1 MSSDDMHS
9 GTDASS
15 DCTTTTSFAEHGIP
29 RGSLLIQRT
38 YYRLAA
44 AGVTEFAHT
53 EQFFDRLEAA
63 FRWAYISSTDEP
75 GVPPHV
81 EAALSDALAWTR
93 EAFDGVESV
102 DLRTELLPRFYS
114 ELAGFHCAYRPAELP
129 ADEY

>member
-1 MSSDDMHS
+1 MSPDDMR
-9 GTDASS
+9 GGPEAAG
-15 DCTTTTSFAEHGIP
+15 DCTTTTSFAEHGVP

-44 AGVTEFAHT
+44 AGVTEFTHS
-53 EQFFDRLEAA
+53 EQFFDQLEAA

-81 EAALSDALAWTR
+81 EAALADALAWTR
-93 EAFDGVESV
+93 TAFADVESV

-114 ELAGFHCAYRPAELP
+114 ELAGFHCAYRPATAAP
-129 ADEY
+129 GDA